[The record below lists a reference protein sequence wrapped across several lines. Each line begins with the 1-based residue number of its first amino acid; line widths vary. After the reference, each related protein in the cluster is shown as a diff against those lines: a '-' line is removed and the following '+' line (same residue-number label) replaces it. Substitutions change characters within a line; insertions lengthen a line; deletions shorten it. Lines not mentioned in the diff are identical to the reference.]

1 MTTGKGSFMTNI
13 GKWEDAE
20 PGVIRKIMRPGE
32 ALMMMEVHFEEGA
45 EGYEH
50 AHPHEQMSY
59 CLKGKVEFTVEGDK
73 TVISAGETIVIPG
86 GARHSAKALAPSAL
100 LDCFTPVRED
110 LIRR

>member
-1 MTTGKGSFMTNI
+1 MGNI

-20 PGVIRKIMRPGE
+20 PGVIRKIMQPG
-32 ALMMMEVHFEEGA
+32 ASLMMMEVHFEEGA

-50 AHPHEQMSY
+50 SHPHEQMSY
-59 CLKGKVEFTVEGDK
+59 CLKGQVEFTIEGEK

-86 GARHSAKALAPSAL
+86 GARHGAKALKPSAL
-100 LDCFTPVRED
+100 LDCFTPLRED